1 MQKTSGAPKRT
12 WCRQPQSL
20 IPQSWM
26 SEDNPGK
33 KKKKKK
39 KKKLNLV
46 VGMNN
51 LKENEAQ
58 SARAEPTR
66 KGVN

>member
-1 MQKTSGAPKRT
+1 
-12 WCRQPQSL
+12 
-20 IPQSWM
+20 M

-46 VGMNN
+46 VGINN
-51 LKENEAQ
+51 LKENKAQ
-58 SARAEPTR
+58 SARAEPTH